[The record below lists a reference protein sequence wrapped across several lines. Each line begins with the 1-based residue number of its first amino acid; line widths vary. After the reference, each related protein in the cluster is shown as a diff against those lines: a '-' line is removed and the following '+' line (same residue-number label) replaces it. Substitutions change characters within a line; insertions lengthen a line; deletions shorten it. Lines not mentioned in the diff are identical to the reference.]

1 MFFSKKKKKRK
12 KDCRQGQGLG
22 AVVGARHGV
31 VETVDGSVEPRAG
44 QRRERCRGGREREP
58 GGGKEADG
66 DGVAPWSRSIPIPIH
81 VCVRAALC
89 RLFSFFYFR
98 QKVEANR
105 APCCPVFFLSERKD
119 GRDGAGGRAFASM
132 RFFRPM
138 IFRVGARWPIEPR
151 FFVAPQKWCVGAWL
165 CVHAQPVG
173 AKKRGPA
180 IWSANLFE
188 SAVVSQSTRTHW
200 ATRKDEKEATPTGK
214 GATIQKKAIVAATHK
229 HRPAVRPRITF
240 FFFPD
245 QKQKK
250 ERDERHY
257 AIYINV
263 HMLYRNRRD
272 GKLGDWSK
280 GQTSA
285 RLTKHSAV
293 ATADRRARATQAIYK
308 KIQEYKQT
316 IYKRKK
322 KRVRRGR

>member
-1 MFFSKKKKKRK
+1 MAWSRPS
-12 KDCRQGQGLG
+12 
-22 AVVGARHGV
+22 
-31 VETVDGSVEPRAG
+31 TV
-44 QRRERCRGGREREP
+44 
-58 GGGKEADG
+58 
-66 DGVAPWSRSIPIPIH
+66 PWSHGPASGASVVVVAVSASPAAAKRPTATAWPHGRGASPFLSMSACARLCA
-81 VCVRAALC
+81 VC
-89 RLFSFFYFR
+89 FPFFYFR

-250 ERDERHY
+250 REMSD
-257 AIYINV
+257 ITLFI
-263 HMLYRNRRD
+263 
-272 GKLGDWSK
+272 
-280 GQTSA
+280 
-285 RLTKHSAV
+285 
-293 ATADRRARATQAIYK
+293 
-308 KIQEYKQT
+308 
-316 IYKRKK
+316 
-322 KRVRRGR
+322 